1 MLKVKY
7 IDKREPI
14 NVEVMVDCLINFNR
28 FSGAASG
35 DAGGVAWGGY
45 DVDIGCVIK
54 EKYCSSRDM
63 EKVVM
68 VEILV
73 ILEIL
78 EEMVAILVTWIW

>member
-35 DAGGVAWGGY
+35 DTGGV
-45 DVDIGCVIK
+45 V
-54 EKYCSSRDM
+54 
-63 EKVVM
+63 
-68 VEILV
+68 
-73 ILEIL
+73 
-78 EEMVAILVTWIW
+78 